1 MAGIA
6 KSCIGCY
13 TSERST
19 FSWKKLKRTPG
30 GAKNEFKKLSYQVA
44 SEEGKRTGDFGG
56 EPDEVSHPVIELVVA
71 ETGGRVAEVL
81 GHVGHDFPFQ
91 QRIPNAAL
99 KFQSSDPFEEMWPS
113 KQINAD
119 EI

>member
-1 MAGIA
+1 MGP
-6 KSCIGCY
+6 K
-13 TSERST
+13 T
-19 FSWKKLKRTPG
+19 
-30 GAKNEFKKLSYQVA
+30 NFKKLSYQVA

-99 KFQSSDPFEEMWPS
+99 KIQSSDSFEEMWPS